1 MKKLVKTARQ
11 QFEERLEHFNL
22 MQDWNNQCSF
32 GRIGKDLDGE
42 GVVIFIH
49 ESEEDGFS
57 EYHYPSFSEL
67 RDDSNFVQNC
77 LKEFSCVEDEF
88 ILSMVR
94 WFTYESTENP
104 FDAVDIYFPADTF
117 KLNSS
122 VEFHDLYEEVP
133 DVSIITA
140 KEQWEEDSKNAKTSA
155 TLDNGSIYKVE
166 VTEQAITFYV
176 FKGDCYTKSV
186 FPPFSELRK
195 DNKFIVKYLEL
206 VRMSHDGDMD
216 YALSW
221 LAGGEYKMCELSLL
235 DIYESATE
243 IEGLEYEDKELPQE
257 QPIEEK
263 YFSTEITDLKER
275 MTNYILELYDK
286 GLRLNSTSFLG
297 NSYAIIWASGCF
309 YECANIRYVY
319 LRESVENGFEFS
331 YECKND
337 EEGDSSN
344 SQIEELSIETLY
356 KIIDA
361 MY

>member
-1 MKKLVKTARQ
+1 MKKLVKTANQ
-11 QFEERLEHFNL
+11 QFEERLGHFNL
-22 MQDWNNQCSF
+22 MQDWNNQCSV

-77 LKEFSCVEDEF
+77 LKEFSCGADEF

-94 WFTYESTENP
+94 WFTYDSTENP

-133 DVSIITA
+133 DVRIITA
-140 KEQWEEDSKNAKTSA
+140 KEQWEEDSKNAKIAA
-155 TLDNGSIYKVE
+155 TLGNGSIYKVN

-186 FPPFSELRK
+186 FPPLSELRK
-195 DNKFIVKYLEL
+195 DNKFIIKYLEL

-243 IEGLEYEDKELPQE
+243 VDGLEYEDKELPQE
-257 QPIEEK
+257 QSIEQ
-263 YFSTEITDLKER
+263 
-275 MTNYILELYDK
+275 MLELTQEQKDALKAFEEASDK
-286 GLRLNSTSFLG
+286 LKRSGVMLVSYWYENEF
-297 NSYAIIWASGCF
+297 YAINGGTQLKFDSIYDYKEGEYTDISNVLVKKHLCKFGWDLYWGVDCSF
-309 YECANIRYVY
+309 CAKK
-319 LRESVENGFEFS
+319 F
-331 YECKND
+331 
-337 EEGDSSN
+337 
-344 SQIEELSIETLY
+344 
-356 KIIDA
+356 
-361 MY
+361 